1 MAGKKL
7 KVGGRGELTT
17 YARDE
22 EPRSCEKYKGNVG
35 GRGKEGGRGKHEE
48 GKRGGGGRG
57 GGKRERK
64 ASPSHREYFS
74 HSSFST
80 PPPLHLS
87 LNPR

>member
-48 GKRGGGGRG
+48 GKRGGGEEVEGKGRE
-57 GGKRERK
+57 K
-64 ASPSHREYFS
+64 P
-74 HSSFST
+74 
-80 PPPLHLS
+80 HLPTGS
-87 LNPR
+87 IFPTVAFPHPHLCIFL

>member
-48 GKRGGGGRG
+48 GKRRG
-57 GGKRERK
+57 GGKRW
-64 ASPSHREYFS
+64 REKGEK
-74 HSSFST
+74 
-80 PPPLHLS
+80 S
-87 LNPR
+87 LTFPQGVFFPQ

>member
-35 GRGKEGGRGKHEE
+35 GRGKEGGRGNPP
-48 GKRGGGGRG
+48 
-57 GGKRERK
+57 
-64 ASPSHREYFS
+64 ASAS
-74 HSSFST
+74 
-80 PPPLHLS
+80 
-87 LNPR
+87 